1 HVDLA
6 TCWLT
11 NHDLCKEVDE
21 LGTGVPW
28 AGFSQHLAGLSVQ
41 SAVERKRSMAV
52 VLEAMSFGPAGRKRQ
67 NRVQAIQRLDG
78 ALLVDAE
85 YSGVH
90 RWFEVQPDD
99 VGSLLFKRWIVTRH
113 IAARTVGVESKLAPH
128 SPDRRRTDP
137 PLLEKPI
144 TAPVGRAVGR
154 LASGQFQNAS
164 FGLSRT
170 TTVLGSAGN

>member
-1 HVDLA
+1 MNPNGRVSLKKFKNFLGFVCTQVIGDHVDLA

-11 NHDLCKEVDE
+11 SHDLRKEVDE
-21 LGTGVPW
+21 LGTGVAC

-52 VLEAMSFGPAGRKRQ
+52 VLEAISFGAAGRKWQ
-67 NRVQAIQRLDG
+67 NRVQSIERLDG

-99 VGSLLFKRWIVTRH
+99 VGGFLFELRIIAGHV
-113 IAARTVGVESKLAPH
+113 AARSVGL
-128 SPDRRRTDP
+128 
-137 PLLEKPI
+137 
-144 TAPVGRAVGR
+144 
-154 LASGQFQNAS
+154 
-164 FGLSRT
+164 
-170 TTVLGSAGN
+170 